1 MQLAKIAT
9 YGGRMLEKQDSMLE
23 KQDEMLKKQDETIK
37 EIREVKETVKEESER
52 TRKELGEK
60 IDLLR
65 TDLREYMESNL
76 KRIYEEIAEIKNALR
91 KAGIM

>member
-1 MQLAKIAT
+1 M
-9 YGGRMLEKQDSMLE
+9 
-23 KQDEMLKKQDETIK
+23 
-37 EIREVKETVKEESER
+37 IREESEKTRVELGKVIREESER
-52 TRKELGEK
+52 TRKELGEKIDSAKEESGEK

-76 KRIYEEIAEIKNALR
+76 KRMYEEIAEIKEALR